1 MTDTYHRFVARQY
14 GPRAADY
21 VASAVHAGGE
31 DLDRIETIVRD
42 LATAPGGGDRARA
55 LQALDL
61 GCGGGHVSY
70 RVAPHVAAVTAVDLS
85 ADMLE
90 AVRRNAR
97 ERGLANVTV
106 RQAAAEHLPFDDA
119 CFDALLCR
127 FSVHH
132 WHDFEAGLREAR
144 RVLVPGGRAVF
155 VDTVAPAQA
164 LLDTHLQAVELLR
177 DATHVRNYGVAEW
190 TTALARA
197 GFTVR
202 ETRAYRLRM
211 EFSSW
216 VARTRTP
223 KLHTEAVRSLQT
235 AAPDS
240 VREHFAIEADG
251 SFMLD
256 TELFEVTAG

>member
-1 MTDTYHRFVARQY
+1 MTDPHHRYVARQY

-21 VASAVHAGGE
+21 VASPVHAGGE
-31 DLDRIETIVRD
+31 DLDRIEAIVRD
-42 LATAPGGGDRARA
+42 FAPVPRPDIH
-55 LQALDL
+55 ALDL

-90 AVRRNAR
+90 AVRRYTR

-119 CFDALLCR
+119 CFDAVLSR
-127 FSVHH
+127 FSAHH
-132 WHDFEAGLREAR
+132 WSDLEAGLREAR
-144 RVLVPGGRAVF
+144 RVLAPGGRAVF
-155 VDTVAPAQA
+155 VDSLAPAQS

-177 DATHVRNYGVAEW
+177 DASHVRNYAVDEW
-190 TTALARA
+190 TAALARA

-223 KLHTEAVRSLQT
+223 KLHAEAVRSLQ
-235 AAPDS
+235 ARVPDS
-240 VREHFAIEADG
+240 VRAHFAIEADG

-256 TELFEVTAG
+256 TGLFEVTVG